1 MAETLAN
8 RLEELKAGKVGKT
21 LTDLKAASPVLTLAP
36 TVAEMK
42 AQTAGKTLCDVVPQA
57 MDETQAVAVA
67 EEVTKT
73 IRDTLTYVK
82 LEAPVKEVVDTV
94 SDCGRLA
101 SWKLR
106 H

>member
-42 AQTAGKTLCDVVPQA
+42 AQTAGKNTVRCC
-57 MDETQAVAVA
+57 
-67 EEVTKT
+67 
-73 IRDTLTYVK
+73 
-82 LEAPVKEVVDTV
+82 APGNGRNASCRSSRR
-94 SDCGRLA
+94 SD
-101 SWKLR
+101 KDN
-106 H
+106 